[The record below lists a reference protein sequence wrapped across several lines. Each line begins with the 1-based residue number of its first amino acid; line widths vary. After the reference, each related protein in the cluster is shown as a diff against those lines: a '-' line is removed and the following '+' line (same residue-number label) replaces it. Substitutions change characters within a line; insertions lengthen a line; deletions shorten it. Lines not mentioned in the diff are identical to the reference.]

1 MMEVCGNTVIEISIN
16 GDLRNVVVRPAD
28 TLLFV
33 IRERLGLTGTKNS
46 CGNGDCDS
54 CTILIDGWPA
64 KACLTLAVEAIDH
77 EITTIEGLRGVPMQQ
92 AFVENFAIQCGYCTP
107 GMITNAHALTT
118 IYPKATDE
126 IIEEW
131 LESNICR
138 CTGYHEILGAIKMVL
153 TQQNR

>member
-1 MMEVCGNTVIEISIN
+1 MMEVCGNTIIEISIN
-16 GDLRNVVVRPAD
+16 GDLRNVAVRPAD

-64 KACLTLAVEAIDH
+64 KACLTLAVEAIGH

-107 GMITNAHALTT
+107 GMIMNAHALTT

-138 CTGYHEILGAIKMVL
+138 CTGYHEIFGAIKMVL